1 LEFGGLDGLSRGGE
15 GEGEEADEEAVHD
28 SGG

>member
-1 LEFGGLDGLSRGGE
+1 LEFRGLDGLRRGGE

-28 SGG
+28 CGG